1 MNNHAFYSVQ
11 RWLKPVV
18 CGLLFIAEINASWA
32 GIALDRTR
40 LIITGDAP
48 SIGTFSQSGLG
59 ISATAGVFLF
69 LDLIDAKNVRRGQIE
84 DADLLTER
92 DAVERAYFAAP
103 LMLWRIAAIAVGT
116 TVVLGVMTMPDVPIY
131 LALLAACVFVIVVM
145 FQTTRHGRRA
155 IAMVQEQ
162 SRKTWSLH

>member
-1 MNNHAFYSVQ
+1 MGD
-11 RWLKPVV
+11 KPFLSGSRGKRI
-18 CGLLFIAEINASWA
+18 CLLLTLLLWA
-32 GIALDRTR
+32 PTAYV
-40 LIITGDAP
+40 IITGDAP
-48 SIGTFSQSGLG
+48 LIGTFSQIGLSV
-59 ISATAGVFLF
+59 SATAGVFLF
-69 LDLIDAKNVRRGQIE
+69 LDLIDAKNVRRGQIT

-103 LMLWRIAAIAVGT
+103 LMLRRIATIAVGT
-116 TVVLGVMTMPDVPIY
+116 TVVLGAVTMPDVPIY

-162 SRKTWSLH
+162 SRKTWSIH